1 MLGVI
6 LVTHSDFGEALL
18 RAAEGI
24 LGDQKGCLSIS
35 VNNQQSMQEMFEAI
49 ESGVKEVDTG
59 EGVIILTDM
68 FGGTPS
74 NLSLS
79 LLKTARIEV
88 ISGAN
93 MPMLLKI
100 LGLREI
106 PLDQLALEA
115 KTAGRQGI
123 VVAGEVLKRKVGKK
137 SGV

>member
-1 MLGVI
+1 MIGVV
-6 LVTHSDFGEALL
+6 LVTHSDFGEGLL

-24 LGDQKGCLSIS
+24 LGDQEHCRAVS
-35 VNNQQSMQEMFEAI
+35 VTGGKTMQAMLEEIEA
-49 ESGVKEVDTG
+49 GVKAVENG
-59 EGVIILTDM
+59 EGVLIVTDM

-79 LLKTARIEV
+79 LLKTFRVEV

-100 LGLREI
+100 LGSRHS
-106 PLDQLALEA
+106 PLETVALEA

-123 VVAGEVLKRKVGKK
+123 VVAGEVLKRKVSGKK
-137 SGV
+137 

>member
-1 MLGVI
+1 MLGVL
-6 LVTHSDFGEALL
+6 LVTHLDFGEALM

-35 VNNQQSMQEMFEAI
+35 VNNQQSMQEIFEAI
-49 ESGVKEVDTG
+49 ESGVKEVEDG
-59 EGVIILTDM
+59 DGVIILTDM

-79 LLKTARIEV
+79 LLKTTRVEV

-100 LGLREI
+100 LGSRETS
-106 PLDQLALEA
+106 LEQLALEA

-137 SGV
+137 QGG